1 METIEHSAVAI
12 RIRSLM
18 RKLGLNQAGLA
29 EALGITQPAVS
40 KYLND
45 RMPPVEVFY
54 QLALLGNVSIEWLLT
69 GTEPSSGMQVSE
81 PRSAYQSPEKMIRL
95 PRHVREALQVIID
108 ELADGGR

>member
-1 METIEHSAVAI
+1 METIDHSAVAI

-18 RKLGLNQAGLA
+18 RKLDLNQAGLA

-54 QLALLGNVSIEWLLT
+54 QLALLGDVTIEWLLT
-69 GTEPSSGMQVSE
+69 GAEPSSGLRAAE
-81 PRSAYQSPEKMIRL
+81 PRAVYQSREKMVRL
-95 PRHVREALQVIID
+95 PRHIQEALQVIID
-108 ELADGGR
+108 ELAEGGR